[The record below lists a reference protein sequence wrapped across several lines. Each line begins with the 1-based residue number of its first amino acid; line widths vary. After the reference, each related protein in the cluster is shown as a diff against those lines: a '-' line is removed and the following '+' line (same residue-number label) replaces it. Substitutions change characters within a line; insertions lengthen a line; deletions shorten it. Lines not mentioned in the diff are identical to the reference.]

1 MTVRSFSG
9 GERGWVRIYVVDAG
23 IGIPPGE
30 EPTIFEP
37 FRRAST
43 VQDSY
48 EGSGLGLALCKRI
61 VRRHGGR
68 ISAQHNEGPGT
79 TITVTLP
86 SGARAA
92 RDASDQRQRIAQ

>member
-1 MTVRSFSG
+1 
-9 GERGWVRIYVVDAG
+9 
-23 IGIPPGE
+23 
-30 EPTIFEP
+30 
-37 FRRAST
+37 

-79 TITVTLP
+79 TISVTLP

-92 RDASDQRQRIAQ
+92 RDASDASDQTQRIAQ